1 MNECTENEIRE
12 MLPDLLHRTLAADTR
27 ARVEAHVASCE
38 QCREELEVLR
48 TVKSAAVF
56 APVINVEDVVRQIP
70 PYQKIVPAVE
80 RPATTR
86 VVSWLVAASMA
97 IVVIGGGSLV
107 LARRDVTNGQN
118 AIVITVPPV
127 TIPAQPSQP
136 TSTPRSGSQSETTVA
151 AVAPQTHALALAADV
166 GGLSDGNLEQLMT
179 EMAQFDALPATEA
192 DPVIFV
198 DSSYN
203 LEQDSE

>member
-1 MNECTENEIRE
+1 MNECTQNEIQE

-38 QCREELEVLR
+38 QCREELKVLR

-56 APVINVEDVVRQIP
+56 APVINVDEVVRQIP
-70 PYQKIVPAVE
+70 PYQAIVPVVE
-80 RPATTR
+80 RPMTTR

-97 IVVIGGGSLV
+97 IAVIGGGSLI
-107 LARRDVTNGQN
+107 LARRDVVS
-118 AIVITVPPV
+118 IPPAVV
-127 TIPAQPSQP
+127 TTPPR
-136 TSTPRSGSQSETTVA
+136 TSTP
-151 AVAPQTHALALAADV
+151 ALALAADV
-166 GGLSDGNLEQLMT
+166 GGLSDGNLELLMT

-192 DPVIFV
+192 DPVMFV

-203 LEQDSE
+203 LDQDSE

>member
-1 MNECTENEIRE
+1 MNKCTENEIQE
-12 MLPDLLHRTLAADTR
+12 MLPDLLHRKLAADTR

-56 APVINVEDVVRQIP
+56 APVINVDQVVRQIP
-70 PYQKIVPAVE
+70 PYQTIVTPVE
-80 RPATTR
+80 RPMTTR
-86 VVSWLVAASMA
+86 VVSWLVAATLA
-97 IVVIGGGSLV
+97 IALVGGGSLV
-107 LARRDVTNGQN
+107 LTRRNVVD
-118 AIVITVPPV
+118 ALPPV
-127 TIPAQPSQP
+127 VIAPTKPAPEAAGIPESSSPSQ
-136 TSTPRSGSQSETTVA
+136 TVVASTQSRT
-151 AVAPQTHALALAADV
+151 PALALAADV
-166 GGLSDGNLEQLMT
+166 GGLSDGSLEQLMT
-179 EMAQFDALPATEA
+179 EMAQFDALPATET